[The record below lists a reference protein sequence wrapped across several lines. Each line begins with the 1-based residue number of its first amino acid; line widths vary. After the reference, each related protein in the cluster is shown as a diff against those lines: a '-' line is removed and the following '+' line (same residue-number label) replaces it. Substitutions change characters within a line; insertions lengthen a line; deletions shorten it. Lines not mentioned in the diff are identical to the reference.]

1 METRAHY
8 LLVGVFVILLGVG
21 LLGFIVWLIGAQQ
34 SGPTARYLIFSE
46 SSVTGLREGASV
58 RLEGVKVGTVTSI
71 GLDFK
76 QLGRVRIEIEILAA
90 IPIKKDTVA
99 SLELEGLT
107 GGRYVLLAGG
117 TTAAPKLEKPPD
129 EPYPVIP
136 SRPSSLDELLQD
148 APDVVANVNRLLVNA
163 NRLFSHENVTNF
175 STIIANVSALSET
188 LADNRD
194 ELDSIIKR
202 TNQALESIDS
212 TAATVERLASLLE
225 QDGQRLIDQAET
237 TMAKVDQLADTLNTT
252 ANDFARD
259 LRQITEQ
266 AQRGTASF
274 VKAANQVAL
283 IIEEN
288 REPILDF
295 TSQGLFEFV
304 SFLTEAREL
313 IGNLKTIT
321 TDVERDPSRFFFGNS
336 QDGYEPRR

>member
-8 LLVGVFVILLGVG
+8 LLVGLFVIVLGVG
-21 LLGFIVWLIGAQQ
+21 LLGFVIWLIGAQQ
-34 SGPTARYLIFSE
+34 SGATARYLVFYE
-46 SSVTGLREGASV
+46 GSVTGLREGGSV
-58 RLEGVKVGTVTSI
+58 RLNGVRVGSVNSVK
-71 GLDFK
+71 LDLK
-76 QLGRVRIEIEILAA
+76 QLGRVRIEIDIAA
-90 IPIKKDTVA
+90 DIPIKTDTVA

-117 TTAAPKLEKPPD
+117 TTAAPPVKKPPD

-148 APDVVANVNRLLVNA
+148 APDVVANINRLLVNA
-163 NRLFSHENVTNF
+163 NRLFSRENVDNF
-175 STIIANVSALSET
+175 SKTLANVGTLSDT

-194 ELDSIIKR
+194 EIDSIIKR
-202 TNQALESIDS
+202 VDQALASFDN
-212 TAATVERLASLLE
+212 TAASVERLASLLE
-225 QDGQRLIDQAET
+225 QDGQRLIDKAEI
-237 TMAKVDQLADTLNTT
+237 TMVKIDQLADTLNST
-252 ANDFARD
+252 ATQFAGD
-259 LRQITEQ
+259 LRRITDQ

-336 QDGYEPRR
+336 QEGYDPRR

>member
-8 LLVGVFVILLGVG
+8 LLVGLFVIVLGVG
-21 LLGFIVWLIGAQQ
+21 LLGFVIWLIGAQQ
-34 SGPTARYLIFSE
+34 GGPTARYLVFYE
-46 SSVTGLREGASV
+46 GSVTGLRDGGAV
-58 RLEGVKVGTVTSI
+58 RLNGVRVGSVNSVN
-71 GLDFK
+71 LDLK
-76 QLGRVRIEIEILAA
+76 RLGTVRIEIEISAA
-90 IPIKKDTVA
+90 IPIKTDTVA
-99 SLELEGLT
+99 SLELQGLT
-107 GGRYVLLAGG
+107 GGRYILLAGG

-163 NRLFSHENVTNF
+163 NRLFSRENVENF
-175 STIIANVSALSET
+175 SNTIANISTLSDT

-194 ELDSIIKR
+194 EIDSIIKR
-202 TNQALESIDS
+202 IDTALESFDN
-212 TAATVERLASLLE
+212 TAGSVERLASLLE
-225 QDGQRLIDQAET
+225 QDGQRLIDKAEIT
-237 TMAKVDQLADTLNTT
+237 LGKVDQLADTLNTT
-252 ANDFARD
+252 ASQFAGD
-259 LRQITEQ
+259 LRRITDQ

-336 QDGYEPRR
+336 QEGYDPRR

>member
-8 LLVGVFVILLGVG
+8 LLVGLFVIVLGIG
-21 LLGFIVWLIGAQQ
+21 LLGFVIWLIGAQQ
-34 SGPTARYLIFSE
+34 GGATARYLIFYE
-46 SSVTGLREGASV
+46 GSVTGLREGGSV
-58 RLEGVKVGTVTSI
+58 RLEGVRVGSVNSVR
-71 GLDFK
+71 LDLK
-76 QLGRVRIEIEILAA
+76 QLGRVRIEIDILAE
-90 IPIKKDTVA
+90 IPIKTDTVA

-117 TTAAPKLEKPPD
+117 TTAAPPVKKPPD

-163 NRLFSHENVTNF
+163 NRLFSEENVKNF
-175 STIIANVSALSET
+175 SNTLANVSTLSDT
-188 LADNRD
+188 IDDNRD
-194 ELDSIIKR
+194 EIDSIIKR
-202 TNQALESIDS
+202 IDQALESFDN
-212 TAATVERLASLLE
+212 TAGSVERLASLLE
-225 QDGQRLIDQAET
+225 QDGQRLIDKAET
-237 TMAKVDQLADTLNTT
+237 TMVKINQLADTLNTT
-252 ANDFARD
+252 ATQFSGD
-259 LRQITEQ
+259 LKRITDQ

-321 TDVERDPSRFFFGNS
+321 TDVERNPSGFFFGNS
-336 QDGYEPRR
+336 QEGYDPRR